1 MKDSIVT
8 FIRENRNVRDW
19 MENKRLAN
27 MLKHA
32 GKDVQSRISSEA
44 ANVQSID
51 RDLSPYGSDLLQLQ
65 NDLTVVKQLR
75 AEESRL
81 REEISVAQENLAKE
95 VKKKKNLITL
105 AIAAIVA
112 IIVGVGIL
120 ITVLPSVVTEPEI
133 VETVE

>member
-1 MKDSIVT
+1 MKDSIFT
-8 FIRENRNVRDW
+8 FIGENRNVREW

-32 GKDVQSRISSEA
+32 GKDVQTRISSEA
-44 ANVQSID
+44 ANVHSID

-65 NDLTVVKQLR
+65 NDLTLVKQLR
-75 AEESRL
+75 MEESKL
-81 REEISVAQENLAKE
+81 REDISVAQENLAKE

-105 AIAAIVA
+105 AIVAIVA
-112 IIVGVGIL
+112 IIIGVGIL
-120 ITVLPSVVTEPEI
+120 IAVLPSVVTEPEV